1 MEKVKLLSLLLM
13 LMCVNVSMGQHSF
26 DVFSVTKEVVCNRN
40 GSTINVKKGIRLNIK
55 DELIIPKNNS
65 IVLTDVKTNRNYS
78 FDKVGKFKV
87 EDIIRSKNSDDDS
100 WFVGFFKS
108 LFDIMNPDENICKY
122 KSKGVILKSQSGIEA
137 EIASFI
143 FDFVSSDK
151 KDFKISNGLKIEKIM
166 QSKKEFSF
174 KIINNTNKGYYVN
187 VAKIDKENNAIH
199 ICYNFS
205 KLEGDRTLELSLYV
219 APNSC
224 LEIPTYVFINSKKT
238 NFFIVGSERE
248 FSCSVLEKYLNTS
261 NFDKIKYGKD
271 IIIGELKK

>member
-26 DVFSVTKEVVCNRN
+26 DVFSVTKDVVYQRN
-40 GSTINVKKGIRLNIK
+40 GKTVNVKKGIRLNIT

-65 IVLTDVKTNRNYS
+65 IVLTDVTNRNYR
-78 FDKVGKFKV
+78 FDKVGKFRV
-87 EDIIRSKNSDDDS
+87 EDIIRSQNYEDDN
-100 WFVGFFKS
+100 WFERFCKS
-108 LFDIMNPDENICKY
+108 LYDIMFPDEIKCRY
-122 KSKGVILKSQSGIEA
+122 KSKGVTLKSQSGVEA
-137 EIASFI
+137 EIASLI
-143 FDFVSSDK
+143 FDYVSSDK

-166 QSKKEFSF
+166 HSKKEFSF

-187 VAKIDKENNAIH
+187 VAKNDKEDNAIH
-199 ICYNFS
+199 VCYNFS
-205 KLEGDRTLELSLYV
+205 KLEGDRPLEISLYV

-224 LEIPTYVFINSKKT
+224 LEIPTYVFINSKKA

-248 FSCSVLEKYLNTS
+248 FSCTVLEKYLNTS